1 MNQRLFKHT
10 WVATLLSAVMLSGL
24 MACTSEEN
32 ITKEPTTQ
40 EGPTYKVSIAA
51 TIGNEAQTR
60 ADAPTKAEN
69 NNGWEFIDATPTTR
83 AVSYNS
89 TTGALE
95 SRFLTTDN
103 ISVYNSTINAMGGP
117 NNYQYTPLHPDADGK
132 TANITGSLTFHLC
145 PDPGE
150 LTEVAE
156 GNTLRFIYNKNGHL
170 LFYYSQLGTL
180 ANLNNY
186 DYALADV
193 TIEGISGD
201 KNNGYTLTTSKASFV
216 NAQSMFKFTFT
227 GLDEGTGVFSL
238 TLHSAK
244 KKLVYTYQAK
254 DNVYTYDDQVINLTD
269 AARAANGPGVVYAAL
284 RFAAIGE
291 GETDDITLTVMDT
304 NHKNHIVKKASPVG
318 GFQNGKFYSST
329 IDLSDNSANVRVLAD
344 GETLTGSISGASQIS
359 IADGASV
366 TLNGVTISSSAQAGI
381 VCKGSATITLV
392 GTNNV
397 SSSKSG
403 CAGIQAGPAGS
414 TLTIQGSGLLTA
426 TGASNGAGIGSG
438 QSTTCGNIVIAGGT
452 VSASGGVLSA
462 GIGTGGNGSY
472 CGNITISG
480 GTVVAIGDPAS
491 TAAGDSGGAGIGSGG
506 GCRSSSDGT
515 VCGKITITG
524 GTVTATGGSGC
535 AGIGSGTSYD
545 SDVYTKPSSCGD
557 IEISGGTVIANGGY
571 QAAGIGSGVM
581 DANNKKY
588 THCGNILISGGTV
601 TATGGVAGPYN
612 AIAIGSGKNVS
623 GSVEFYCG
631 TITITEGI
639 TKIVAN
645 NEYGPA
651 RPVGTSTTGND
662 CGSVTIDGVTVIPHN
677 VPQEYTYEHLKLT
690 NNGHKIYTIQP

>member
-1 MNQRLFKHT
+1 
-10 WVATLLSAVMLSGL
+10 MLSGL
-24 MACTSEEN
+24 TACTSEDN
-32 ITKEPTTQ
+32 VTNAPTVQ
-40 EGPTYKVSIAA
+40 EGLTYKVSIAA

-95 SRFLTTDN
+95 SRFLTTDD
-103 ISVYNSTINAMGGP
+103 ISVYNSTKDAIGGP
-117 NNYQYTPLHPDADGK
+117 NNYQYTPLHPDAEGK
-132 TANITGSLTFHLC
+132 TANITGSLTFCLC
-145 PDPGE
+145 QGPGE

-156 GNTLRFIYNKNGHL
+156 GNTLRFFYSKNYHL
-170 LFYYSQLGTL
+170 FSYYSQLGTL

-227 GLDEGTGVFSL
+227 GLDEGTGVFRL

-244 KKLVYTYQAK
+244 NKLVNTYQAK
-254 DNVYTYDDQVINLTD
+254 NNVYTYADQKIDLTD

-284 RFAAIGE
+284 RFASIGE

-304 NHKNHIVKKASPVG
+304 NYKNHTVKKASPVG

-414 TLTIQGSGLLTA
+414 TLTIQGSGSLTA
-426 TGASNGAGIGSG
+426 TGANGGAGIGSG
-438 QSTTCGNIVIAGGT
+438 ESTTCGNIVIAGGT

-524 GTVTATGGSGC
+524 GNVTATGGSGC
-535 AGIGSGTSYD
+535 AGIGSGTSYKNPD
-545 SDVYTKPSSCGD
+545 GDPSSCGD
-557 IEISGGTVIANGGY
+557 IEISGGTVKANGGFR
-571 QAAGIGSGVM
+571 AAGIGSGVM
-581 DANNKKY
+581 DVDNTNPKY
-588 THCGNILISGGTV
+588 TKCGNILINGGTV
-601 TATGGVAGPYN
+601 TATGGVGYPLN
-612 AIAIGSGKNVS
+612 AIAIGSGKFVS
-623 GSVEFYCG
+623 GSVNSFCG

-662 CGSVTIDGVTVIPHN
+662 CGSVTIDGVTEIPHN

-690 NNGHKIYTIQP
+690 NNGHQIYTIQPK